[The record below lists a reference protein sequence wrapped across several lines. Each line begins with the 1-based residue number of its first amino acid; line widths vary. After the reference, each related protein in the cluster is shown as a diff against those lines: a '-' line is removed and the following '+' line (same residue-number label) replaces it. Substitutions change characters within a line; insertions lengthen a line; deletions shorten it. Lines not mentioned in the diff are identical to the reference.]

1 MSKSEV
7 LHRQKGI
14 GYLVL
19 KSGTRK
25 QVEWEIDQLS
35 DGSLG
40 NGCIRGDEEHL
51 AAAAEDGCAKLGLAS
66 SMTAAIAVNRYE
78 DGEALFTTLLISSA
92 PAVFYAQTIAG
103 SSTILDG
110 SQFSTEFSGA
120 NGEQLRVIVPT
131 IVMRDYQAVLQKVVP
146 PSSSTSA
153 RTSYFQHIKTWSTA
167 TTTIHSFVC
176 LIFNDDLPLA
186 LSPGGAREL
195 AAELIERA
203 EYVETRS
210 QTAQ

>member
-1 MSKSEV
+1 
-7 LHRQKGI
+7 
-14 GYLVL
+14 
-19 KSGTRK
+19 
-25 QVEWEIDQLS
+25 
-35 DGSLG
+35 
-40 NGCIRGDEEHL
+40 
-51 AAAAEDGCAKLGLAS
+51 
-66 SMTAAIAVNRYE
+66 
-78 DGEALFTTLLISSA
+78 LISSA